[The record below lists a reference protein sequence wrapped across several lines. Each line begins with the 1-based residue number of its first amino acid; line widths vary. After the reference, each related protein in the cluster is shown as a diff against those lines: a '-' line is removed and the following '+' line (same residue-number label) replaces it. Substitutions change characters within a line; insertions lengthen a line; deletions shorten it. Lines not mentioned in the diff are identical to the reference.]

1 MQPDTMDQIS
11 ISVSKCSLFKAISMI
26 NRECGVITLFKRILH
41 MNSASGLEILH
52 MTKVILL
59 KTKAYL

>member
-26 NRECGVITLFKRILH
+26 NRQCGVSTLFRRVWH
-41 MNSASGLEILH
+41 VNSATS
-52 MTKVILL
+52 
-59 KTKAYL
+59 